1 MPYHF
6 HKGVSKKAPY
16 SVGKVLEKLDGNGR
30 TARGARDASITS
42 KRKLREKEWMLKLRT
57 VFSYGL
63 NGWLCD
69 DFSKED
75 THVLVRSKFLHYL
88 ENLLEFL
95 RVIFI
100 N

>member
-1 MPYHF
+1 M
-6 HKGVSKKAPY
+6 
-16 SVGKVLEKLDGNGR
+16 LEKLDGNGR

-63 NGWLCD
+63 NGWLGD